1 MKEMVNLARQESS
14 FFKKNLYGISFIAIG
29 VFIQLFV
36 FVQSEADLLSL
47 VSGICGIFSVV
58 LCAQRK
64 ISQFVFSFIQ
74 VITYTIIVFNA
85 KLYGEVIE
93 NIFYFITML
102 FGIKIWLTDYDKTQ
116 KEISVKELSL
126 YDSIMTMVMTIGGI
140 GLMYYFLSLTDDS
153 QPLLDAVSTVPA
165 FTAQILMMLK
175 YKENW
180 WYWLT
185 IDIAAIFLWYNEGN
199 LLMLAQYL
207 FWTFNCIYGMRRWQE

>member
-1 MKEMVNLARQESS
+1 
-14 FFKKNLYGISFIAIG
+14 
-29 VFIQLFV
+29 
-36 FVQSEADLLSL
+36 
-47 VSGICGIFSVV
+47 
-58 LCAQRK
+58 
-64 ISQFVFSFIQ
+64 
-74 VITYTIIVFNA
+74 
-85 KLYGEVIE
+85 
-93 NIFYFITML
+93 ML

-126 YDSIMTMVMTIGGI
+126 YDSIMTMVMTLGGI

-207 FWTFNCIYGMRRWQE
+207 FWNFNCIYGMRKWQE